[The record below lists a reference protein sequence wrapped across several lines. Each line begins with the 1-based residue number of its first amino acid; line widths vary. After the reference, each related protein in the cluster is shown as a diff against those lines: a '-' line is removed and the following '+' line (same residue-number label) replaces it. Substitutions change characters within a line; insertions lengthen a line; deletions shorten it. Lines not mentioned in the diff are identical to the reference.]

1 MNSAA
6 LIIAVPSKGRIEEE
20 AHGVFAR
27 AGLPIAKRGGVRG
40 YSGALQGLA
49 DAEVRFLSSSEIP
62 AALEAGDVHLGL
74 TGLDLILDRT
84 AQPNRTIALVKPLGF
99 GRADVVVAL
108 PRAWIDVGSMA
119 DLAEA
124 AALFRHRH
132 HRHMRVATKYSRL
145 ARSFFAQHGLVDY
158 RLVESAGATEAAPSN
173 GQAELIVDITTTGA
187 TLKANGLKI
196 PEDGLI
202 LRSEA
207 QLAASLRASWSPRAR
222 TVLRGVLD
230 AIVASEEPAEKRG
243 TRRKPTDR
251 NPLAET
257 LLARI
262 GR

>member
-6 LIIAVPSKGRIEEE
+6 LVIAIPSKGRIEEE
-20 AHGVFAR
+20 THGVFAR

-40 YSGALQGLA
+40 YSGTLQGLA
-49 DAEVRFLSSSEIP
+49 DAEVRFLSSGEIP
-62 AALEAGDVHLGL
+62 AALESGDVHLGV
-74 TGLDLILDRT
+74 TGHDLILDRT
-84 AQPNRTIALVKPLGF
+84 AQPERSIALVKPLGF
-99 GRADVVVAL
+99 GRADVVVAV

-132 HRHMRVATKYSRL
+132 HRHMRVATKYARL
-145 ARSFFAQHGLVDY
+145 ARKHFADHGLVDY

-202 LRSEA
+202 LASEA
-207 QLAASLRASWSPRAR
+207 YLVASLRASWSPRAR
-222 TVLRGVLD
+222 TALRGVLD
-230 AIVASEEPAEKRG
+230 AIVASEEQADKPG
-243 TRRKPTDR
+243 TRRKAPAR
-251 NPLAET
+251 NTLAQK
-257 LLARI
+257 LLAQIR
-262 GR
+262 